1 MSYRAQVPDTATLI
15 LNGGSD
21 KPLMVTNV
29 GSNTVYVSENG
40 SVTAGTDQL
49 LDIGGSLVVNPKSQ
63 LWAVSPQG
71 FTSSLAVTT
80 NVGQR
85 FAYAAA
91 ASRPISSTLLT
102 KSYGPTGAGG
112 TAIRDSIIFDN
123 SLASQFSSVQIVLSR
138 NDTRLVLPVANT
150 YIVTYTDYVAPI
162 NNYNAT
168 TTYPVIQN
176 GQQQQV
182 MITNALFYQTTPQP
196 IWSVTFPTRGYG
208 GSYSI
213 RPLTDT
219 LSTGLTVQ
227 IVGQS
232 ESVTEPKIWV
242 NPYALESTSN
252 GYWLQTGNFYSRLDN
267 SSYSGSGGTTPN
279 YYDFLL
285 PPTNGQSQL
294 SVEYTFGGGG
304 GPIATWQLYSYVGY
318 SVSTV
323 ETFGKVATSNILS
336 TATLPGT
343 YNFTT
348 SFNFIPKNPTYLRF
362 GLTAYSSMSSCQIT
376 IGGEKT

>member
-219 LSTGLTVQ
+219 LSR
-227 IVGQS
+227 
-232 ESVTEPKIWV
+232 
-242 NPYALESTSN
+242 SN
-252 GYWLQTGNFYSRLDN
+252 RTNSR
-267 SSYSGSGGTTPN
+267 
-279 YYDFLL
+279 
-285 PPTNGQSQL
+285 
-294 SVEYTFGGGG
+294 
-304 GPIATWQLYSYVGY
+304 
-318 SVSTV
+318 
-323 ETFGKVATSNILS
+323 
-336 TATLPGT
+336 
-343 YNFTT
+343 
-348 SFNFIPKNPTYLRF
+348 
-362 GLTAYSSMSSCQIT
+362 T
-376 IGGEKT
+376 IRKRNRT